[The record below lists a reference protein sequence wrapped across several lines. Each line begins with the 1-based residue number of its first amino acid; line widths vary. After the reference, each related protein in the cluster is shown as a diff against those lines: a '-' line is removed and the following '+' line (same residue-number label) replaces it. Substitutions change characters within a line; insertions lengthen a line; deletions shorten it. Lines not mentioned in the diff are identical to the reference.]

1 MSKFGPI
8 LVVLIA
14 MLSIGFM
21 GFAGVATFGGPNWRA
36 IASSMKD
43 YQFIRSDGP
52 NTTWS
57 AISRNDDTLKT
68 SAVLP
73 EVIVAAL
80 DDKQTTLKTELDE
93 LSAQQPVIQQNLDSI
108 NRQIDA
114 DKPALD
120 AHLALQAQLL
130 VDLSEQAANLSR
142 QVVQKTQEG
151 EAIEKV
157 VSDRR
162 SDVFRQQNQLEVLR
176 ADQARINQI
185 TQQMTD
191 LIEQIDTDLD
201 KARRRERQL
210 RQRLG
215 EDY

>member
-8 LVVLIA
+8 LVVLVAI
-14 MLSIGFM
+14 LSIGYM
-21 GFAGVATFGGPNWRA
+21 GFAGVATFGGPNWGA
-36 IASSMKD
+36 IAGSMTD
-43 YQFIRSDGP
+43 YQFIRNPGP
-52 NTTWS
+52 EPTWS
-57 AISRNDDTLKT
+57 AISRSDDNLKT

-73 EVIVAAL
+73 EVIVSAL
-80 DDKQTTLKTELDE
+80 DHKQAELKTTLDE
-93 LSAQQPVIQQNLDSI
+93 LNADQPKVQQNLDDI
-108 NRQIDA
+108 NRRIEV

-120 AHLALQAQLL
+120 AHLADQAQLL
-130 VDLSEQAANLSR
+130 LELGEQAANLSR

-151 EAIEKV
+151 SAIEKV

-176 ADQARINQI
+176 ADQARIEQI
-185 TQQMTD
+185 TRQMTD

-201 KARRRERQL
+201 KARRREKQL

>member
-8 LVVLIA
+8 LVILVA

-36 IASSMKD
+36 IASSMTD
-43 YQFIRSDGP
+43 YQFVRSDGP
-52 NTTWS
+52 NPTWS
-57 AISRNDDTLKT
+57 AISRSDDTLKT
-68 SAVLP
+68 SVVLP

-80 DDKQTTLKTELDE
+80 DDKQSNLKSKLDE
-93 LSAQQPVIQQNLDSI
+93 LNAEQPQIQQNLDSLS
-108 NRQIDA
+108 RQINA

-120 AHLALQAQLL
+120 DNLERQAKLL
-130 VDLSEQAANLSR
+130 VQLGEQAANFSR

-151 EAIEKV
+151 SAIEKI

-176 ADQARINQI
+176 ADQARIDQI